1 MLNKANLS
9 TIQKSLQLITE
20 GALSDEIMSLGE
32 KSTDPNQARL
42 VTASVQV
49 QGAINLIGK
58 VLETL
63 E

>member
-1 MLNKANLS
+1 MLDKGALQN
-9 TIQKSLQLITE
+9 IQKGLQAIVEGDLTTE
-20 GALSDEIMSLGE
+20 ILSLGE

-42 VTASVQV
+42 NTASVQV